1 MLVLVFSQ
9 VLAVFNIIYQSYKLY
24 FTLDTMKVPQL
35 IVDNAS
41 VIWSYLGL
49 LLQVRD
55 INPQLTSF
63 DKSTDSFL
71 FSNQP

>member
-1 MLVLVFSQ
+1 MVLVFSQ
-9 VLAVFNIIYQSYKLY
+9 VLALFTIIHQSYKLY
-24 FTLDTMKVPQL
+24 FTLDTTKVPQL
-35 IVDNAS
+35 IVDSAS
-41 VIWSYLGL
+41 VIWNYLGL